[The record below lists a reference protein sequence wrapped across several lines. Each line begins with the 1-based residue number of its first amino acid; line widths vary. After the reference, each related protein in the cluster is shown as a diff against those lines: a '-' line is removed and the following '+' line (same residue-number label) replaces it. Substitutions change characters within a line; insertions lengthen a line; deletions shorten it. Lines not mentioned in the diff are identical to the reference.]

1 GRRGGGRG
9 RPRALRRHRALR
21 PRDLARRRGGDGA
34 RLRHPRPRAGG
45 RPPPRGAAPP
55 AAPPGSPRLRGAPRG
70 GAAAAPAPPGR
81 APRVGGPP
89 RPAGLRGAPP
99 GVGRVSA
106 LAALAQAAA
115 FEDATTFRWLDERIP
130 LDVAG

>member
-1 GRRGGGRG
+1 
-9 RPRALRRHRALR
+9 
-21 PRDLARRRGGDGA
+21 
-34 RLRHPRPRAGG
+34 PRPRAGG

-130 LDVAG
+130 LDVAGAARLLYDRFYVRGGAP